1 MSSEDKA
8 AEEQS
13 AGRLRW
19 RLSWLHRTFSA
30 PGRAPA
36 LVVLALL
43 VIVRALDPAVVQS
56 LRLRGFDFLEQLA
69 LRKYQPLPVEIVAID
84 DKSLAQYGQWP
95 WSRARLAQLVDKIAS
110 GKPSVLGVDVIFAEP
125 DRLSPGRLVNSD
137 PEIPASVAGELSRLP
152 SHETVLADAL
162 RKVPTVLAAGV
173 SDEGHPRSAPSRV
186 TMILESGIN
195 PRPFLFTH
203 PELLRSL
210 PEITAAERGQGSVDM
225 ESDRDGVTRRV
236 PLFIFAEGHLVPD
249 LALEMLRVALGG
261 GALGIVTG
269 SEGVEGAT
277 LGTHFLP
284 TDSRGRIYP
293 YFTPS
298 YYARYISAA
307 DLLNGSYDPSR
318 LNGAAVL
325 VGSSAAGL
333 SDLAQTPLGLMPAV
347 EVWAQSLESML
358 TGNLLRRPA
367 SMNLIEIAIV
377 LLAGLII
384 IFSLPY
390 QNPRVAGA
398 ALLCIVAILFGS
410 ALASFKF
417 SKLLLDGIYPALS
430 SVMVFG
436 VMLSENLRVA
446 EAGRRRLASELQH
459 EREVEARLDGE
470 LNAARAIQLGLLPR
484 HFPGPPDRHDLEVFA
499 SIEPARMVGG
509 DLYDFVLLDPE
520 HLSFAIADVSGK
532 GVPAAL
538 FMAMTKEVLHT
549 ATLRYRNALDRVF
562 NEANDKISA
571 ASEELGA
578 GGTNMMF
585 VTVFAGILDLASGM
599 LVYVNAGHDSPFV
612 IRAGA
617 EPEGFPL
624 AGGPPL
630 GTVDDFQYSIEHRQL
645 APGAMV
651 LAYTDGVTEAQDT
664 NRMLYSGARLKALLA
679 SVPTIGARAV
689 VDFVRDDVRRFAAG
703 AEQADDITLLAVRW
717 LGPASSG

>member
-1 MSSEDKA
+1 MSSEDK
-8 AEEQS
+8 S
-13 AGRLRW
+13 
-19 RLSWLHRTFSA
+19 S

-36 LVVLALL
+36 LAVLAIL
-43 VIVRALDPAVVQS
+43 VIVRALDPAAVQS
-56 LRLRGFDFLEQLA
+56 LRLRGFDFLEELA
-69 LRKYQPLPVEIVAID
+69 PRKYQPVPVAIVTID
-84 DKSLAQYGQWP
+84 DKSLKQYGQWP
-95 WSRARLAQLVDKIAS
+95 WSRARVAQLVDKIAA
-110 GKPSVLGVDVIFAEP
+110 GKPSVLGVDIIFAEP
-125 DRLSPGRLVNSD
+125 DRLSPGRLIESD
-137 PEIPASVAGELSRLP
+137 PEIPAQLAGELSQLP
-152 SHETVLADAL
+152 SHETMLADSL
-162 RKVPTVLAAGV
+162 SKVPTVLAVAP
-173 SDEGHPRSAPSRV
+173 SNDAAHLRTPSRV
-186 TMILESGIN
+186 TMILESGEN

-210 PEITAAERGQGSVDM
+210 PEIEAAERGQGSIDQ
-225 ESDRDGVTRRV
+225 EPDRDGVIRRL
-236 PLFIFAEGHLVPD
+236 PLFIVAEGHLVPN
-249 LALEMLRVALGG
+249 LALEMLRVATGAR
-261 GALGIVTG
+261 ALGIVAG
-269 SEGVEGAT
+269 KEGVQGAA
-277 LGTHFLP
+277 LGSNFLP
-284 TDSRGRIYP
+284 TDGRGRIYP

-298 YYARYISAA
+298 YEARYISAA
-307 DLLNGSYDPSR
+307 DVLNGSYHPAR

-325 VGSSAAGL
+325 LGSNALGL
-333 SDLAQTPLGLMPAV
+333 TEQDQTPRGLMPGI

-367 SMNLIEIAIV
+367 FLNAVEIALV
-377 LLAGLII
+377 LVAGLVV
-384 IFSLPY
+384 IFALPY
-390 QNPRVAGA
+390 ENPRMA
-398 ALLCIVAILFGS
+398 AVMFLCIVAILFAS
-410 ALASFKF
+410 AVGSFKF

-430 SVMVFG
+430 SALVFG

-446 EAGRRRLASELQH
+446 EAGRRRLAAELQH
-459 EREVEARLDGE
+459 EREMEARLDGE

-484 HFPGPPDRHDLEVFA
+484 HFPGPPERSDLEVYA

-585 VTVFAGILDLASGM
+585 VTVFAGILDLTTGM

-612 IRAGA
+612 MRSGSA
-617 EPEGFPL
+617 PTSLPL

-630 GTVDDFQYSIEHRQL
+630 GTVDGFQYSIEQRQL
-645 APGAMV
+645 APGEMV
-651 LAYTDGVTEAQDT
+651 LAYTDGVTEAQDANKT
-664 NRMLYSGARLKALLA
+664 LYSGARLGRLLA
-679 SVPTIGARAV
+679 TAPTTGAKTV
-689 VDFVRDDVRRFAAG
+689 VDVVRDDVRRFAAG

>member
-1 MSSEDKA
+1 M
-8 AEEQS
+8 
-13 AGRLRW
+13 
-19 RLSWLHRTFSA
+19 
-30 PGRAPA
+30 
-36 LVVLALL
+36 VVLALL

-69 LRKYQPLPVEIVAID
+69 PRKYQPLPVEIVAID

-95 WSRARLAQLVDKIAS
+95 WSRARVAQLVEKIAS
-110 GKPSVLGVDVIFAEP
+110 GKPSVLGIDIIFAEP
-125 DRLSPGRLVNSD
+125 DRLSPGRLVDSD
-137 PEIPASVAGELSRLP
+137 PEIPGQLAEELSRLP
-152 SHETVLADAL
+152 SHESVLADAL
-162 RKVPTVLAAGV
+162 RKVPTVLAVGE
-173 SDEGHPRSAPSRV
+173 SDEAHPHEAPSRV
-186 TMILESGIN
+186 TMVLESGSN

-210 PEITAAERGQGSVDM
+210 PEIAAAERGQGSVDM
-225 ESDRDGVTRRV
+225 EPDRDGVIRRV
-236 PLFIFAEGHLVPD
+236 PLFIFAEGNVMPD
-249 LALEMLRVALGG
+249 LALEMLRVALGA
-261 GALGIVTG
+261 GALRIVTG
-269 SEGVEGAT
+269 NEGVEGAT
-277 LGTHFLP
+277 LGRHFLP

-293 YFTPS
+293 YFTPF
-298 YYARYISAA
+298 YDARYISAA
-307 DLLNGSYDPSR
+307 DLLNGKYDPAR

-325 VGSSAAGL
+325 LGSSALGVTNP
-333 SDLAQTPLGLMPAV
+333 DQTPLGLMPSV

-367 SMNLIEIAIV
+367 SMNMIEIAIV
-377 LLAGLII
+377 LVAGLVI
-384 IFSLPY
+384 IFALPY
-390 QNPRVAGA
+390 ENPRLAGA
-398 ALLCIVAILFGS
+398 ALLCIVAMLFGS
-410 ALASFKF
+410 AVVSFKF

-430 SVMVFG
+430 SALVFG

-446 EAGRRRLASELQH
+446 EAGRRRLAAELQH
-459 EREVEARLDGE
+459 EREIEARLDGE

-484 HFPGPPDRHDLEVFA
+484 HFPGPPDRRDLEVFA

-585 VTVFAGILDLASGM
+585 VTVFAGILDLTSGM

-617 EPEGFPL
+617 QPENFPL

-630 GTVDDFQYSIEHRQL
+630 GTVDDFQYSIEQRQL
-645 APGAMV
+645 APGEML

-664 NRMLYSGARLKALLA
+664 HQTLYSGARLERLLA
-679 SVPTIGARAV
+679 SAPTTGAKAV
-689 VDFVRDDVRRFAAG
+689 IDFVRDDVRRFAAG

-717 LGPASSG
+717 FGPVSSG

>member
-1 MSSEDKA
+1 M
-8 AEEQS
+8 
-13 AGRLRW
+13 
-19 RLSWLHRTFSA
+19 
-30 PGRAPA
+30 
-36 LVVLALL
+36 L

-56 LRLRGFDFLEQLA
+56 LRLRGFDFLEELA
-69 LRKYQPLPVEIVAID
+69 PRKYQPIPVAIVTID
-84 DKSLAQYGQWP
+84 DKSLKQFGQWP
-95 WSRARLAQLVDKIAS
+95 WSRARVAQLVDKIAA
-110 GKPSVLGVDVIFAEP
+110 GKPSVLGVDIIFAEP
-125 DRLSPGRLVNSD
+125 DRLSPGRLADSD
-137 PEIPASVAGELSRLP
+137 PEIPAQLAGELSQLP
-152 SHETVLADAL
+152 SHETMLADSL
-162 RKVPTVLAAGV
+162 RKVPTVLAVAPSNDAAHAGT
-173 SDEGHPRSAPSRV
+173 PSRV
-186 TMILESGIN
+186 TMVLESGSN

-210 PEITAAERGQGSVDM
+210 PVIEAAERGQGSIDQ
-225 ESDRDGVTRRV
+225 EPDRDGVIRRL
-236 PLFIFAEGHLVPD
+236 PLFIVAEGHLVPN
-249 LALEMLRVALGG
+249 LALEMLRVATGAR
-261 GALGIVTG
+261 ALGIVTG
-269 SEGVEGAT
+269 KEGVQGAT
-277 LGTHFLP
+277 LGSNFLP
-284 TDSRGRIYP
+284 TDGRGRIYP

-298 YYARYISAA
+298 YEARYISAA
-307 DLLNGSYDPSR
+307 DVLNGSYDPAR

-325 VGSSAAGL
+325 LGSNALGL
-333 SDLAQTPLGLMPAV
+333 TDQDQTPRGLMPGI

-358 TGNLLRRPA
+358 IGNLLRRPA
-367 SMNLIEIAIV
+367 YLNGVEIALV
-377 LLAGLII
+377 LIAGLVVV
-384 IFSLPY
+384 FALPY
-390 QNPRVAGA
+390 ENPRMA
-398 ALLCIVAILFGS
+398 AVMFLCIVAILLAS

-430 SVMVFG
+430 SALAFG

-446 EAGRRRLASELQH
+446 EAGRRRLATELQH
-459 EREVEARLDGE
+459 EREMEARLDGE

-484 HFPGPPDRHDLEVFA
+484 HFPGPPERRDVEVYA

-562 NEANDKISA
+562 NDANDKISA

-585 VTVFAGILDLASGM
+585 VTVFAGILDLTTGM

-612 IRAGA
+612 MHSGSA
-617 EPEGFPL
+617 PTSLPL

-630 GTVDDFQYSIEHRQL
+630 GTVDDFRYSIEERQL
-645 APGAMV
+645 APGEMV
-651 LAYTDGVTEAQDT
+651 LAYTDGVTEAQDA
-664 NRMLYSGARLKALLA
+664 NKALYSGARLGRLLA
-679 SVPTIGARAV
+679 TAPIATARGV

-717 LGPASSG
+717 LGPVSSG

>member
-1 MSSEDKA
+1 LTSEDNV
-8 AEEQS
+8 EEQP
-13 AGRLRW
+13 AR
-19 RLSWLHRTFSA
+19 RLSWPRRILA
-30 PGRAPA
+30 EPGRAPA
-36 LVVLALL
+36 LAVLALL
-43 VIVRALDPAVVQS
+43 VIVRALDPSVVQS

-69 LRKYQPLPVEIVAID
+69 PRKYQPLPVEIVAID
-84 DKSLAQYGQWP
+84 DRSLAQYGQWP

-125 DRLSPGRLVNSD
+125 DRLSPGRLVDSD
-137 PEIPASVAGELSRLP
+137 PEIPAQVAGELSRLP
-152 SHETVLADAL
+152 SHESVLADAM
-162 RKVPTVLAAGV
+162 RKVPTVLAVGV
-173 SDEGHPRSAPSRV
+173 SDEARPRGAHSRV
-186 TMILESGIN
+186 TMVLESGSN

-210 PEITAAERGQGSVDM
+210 PEIAAAERGQGSVDM
-225 ESDRDGVTRRV
+225 EPDRDGVIRRV
-236 PLFIFAEGHLVPD
+236 PLFIFAEDHLVPD
-249 LALEMLRVALGG
+249 LALEMLRVALGA
-261 GALGIVTG
+261 GAIGVVSG
-269 SEGVEGAT
+269 NEGVEGAT
-277 LGTHFLP
+277 LGAHFLP

-298 YYARYISAA
+298 YVARYISAA
-307 DLLNGSYDPSR
+307 DLLNGSYDPAR
-318 LNGAAVL
+318 LNGVAVL
-325 VGSSAAGL
+325 LGSSAVGL
-333 SDLAQTPLGLMPAV
+333 SDLGQTPLGLMPAV

-367 SMNLIEIAIV
+367 SMNPIEIAIV
-377 LLAGLII
+377 LVAGLVI
-384 IFSLPY
+384 IFGLPY
-390 QNPRVAGA
+390 ESPRIAGA
-398 ALLCIVAILFGS
+398 ALLCLIAILFVS

-417 SKLLLDGIYPALS
+417 SKLLLDGVYPALS
-430 SVMVFG
+430 SALVFG

-446 EAGRRRLASELQH
+446 EEGRRRLAAELQH
-459 EREVEARLDGE
+459 EREMEARLDGE

-484 HFPGPPDRHDLEVFA
+484 HFPGPPDSRNLEVFA

-538 FMAMTKEVLHT
+538 FMAMTREVLLT

-585 VTVFAGILDLASGM
+585 VTVFAGILDLTSGM

-617 EPEGFPL
+617 EPENFPL

-630 GTVDDFQYSIEHRQL
+630 GTVDDFQYSIEQRHL
-645 APGAMV
+645 APGEMV
-651 LAYTDGVTEAQDT
+651 LAYTDGVTEAQDSHQT
-664 NRMLYSGARLKALLA
+664 LYSTARLKQLLGSA
-679 SVPTIGARAV
+679 PATDAKAV

>member
-1 MSSEDKA
+1 M
-8 AEEQS
+8 
-13 AGRLRW
+13 
-19 RLSWLHRTFSA
+19 
-30 PGRAPA
+30 
-36 LVVLALL
+36 LALL

-69 LRKYQPLPVEIVAID
+69 PRKYQPLPVEIVAID

-95 WSRARLAQLVDKIAS
+95 WSRARLAQLVDKISS
-110 GKPSVLGVDVIFAEP
+110 GQPSVLGVDVIFAEP

-173 SDEGHPRSAPSRV
+173 SDEPHPRGAPSRV

-225 ESDRDGVTRRV
+225 EPDRDGVTRRV
-236 PLFIFAEGHLVPD
+236 PLFIFAEGHLMPD

-307 DLLNGSYDPSR
+307 DLLNGTYDPSR

-377 LLAGLII
+377 LLAGLVI
-384 IFSLPY
+384 IFLLPY
-390 QNPRVAGA
+390 ENPRMAGA

-446 EAGRRRLASELQH
+446 EAGRRRLAAELQH
-459 EREVEARLDGE
+459 EREMEARLDGE

-484 HFPGPPDRHDLEVFA
+484 HFPGPPEHHDLEVFA

-585 VTVFAGILDLASGM
+585 VTVFAGILDLVSGM

-617 EPEGFPL
+617 APEGFPL

-645 APGAMV
+645 APGEMV

-664 NRMLYSGARLKALLA
+664 NRTLYSAARLKALLA

>member
-1 MSSEDKA
+1 M
-8 AEEQS
+8 
-13 AGRLRW
+13 
-19 RLSWLHRTFSA
+19 
-30 PGRAPA
+30 
-36 LVVLALL
+36 L

-56 LRLRGFDFLEQLA
+56 LRLRGFDFLEELA
-69 LRKYQPLPVEIVAID
+69 PRKYQPIPVAIVTID
-84 DKSLAQYGQWP
+84 DKSLKQFGQWP
-95 WSRARLAQLVDKIAS
+95 WSRARVAQLVDKIAA
-110 GKPSVLGVDVIFAEP
+110 GKPSVLGVDIIFAEP
-125 DRLSPGRLVNSD
+125 DRLSPGRLADSD
-137 PEIPASVAGELSRLP
+137 PEIPAQLAGELSQLP
-152 SHETVLADAL
+152 SHETMLADSL
-162 RKVPTVLAAGV
+162 RKVPTVLAVAPSNDAAHAGT
-173 SDEGHPRSAPSRV
+173 PSRV
-186 TMILESGIN
+186 TMVLESGSN

-210 PEITAAERGQGSVDM
+210 PVIEAAERGQGSIDQ
-225 ESDRDGVTRRV
+225 EPDRDGVIRRL
-236 PLFIFAEGHLVPD
+236 PLFIVAEGHLVPN
-249 LALEMLRVALGG
+249 LALEMLRVATGAR
-261 GALGIVTG
+261 ALGIVTG
-269 SEGVEGAT
+269 KEGVQGAT
-277 LGTHFLP
+277 LGSNFLP
-284 TDSRGRIYP
+284 TDGRGRIYP

-298 YYARYISAA
+298 YEARYISAA
-307 DLLNGSYDPSR
+307 DVLNGSYDPAR

-325 VGSSAAGL
+325 LGSNALGL
-333 SDLAQTPLGLMPAV
+333 TDQDQTPRGLMPGI

-367 SMNLIEIAIV
+367 YLNGVEIALVLIAGLV
-377 LLAGLII
+377 VVFALPYENPRMAAVMFLCIGAILLA
-384 IFSLPY
+384 
-390 QNPRVAGA
+390 
-398 ALLCIVAILFGS
+398 S

-430 SVMVFG
+430 SALAFG

-446 EAGRRRLASELQH
+446 EAGRRRLATELQH
-459 EREVEARLDGE
+459 EREMEARLDGE

-484 HFPGPPDRHDLEVFA
+484 HFPGPPERRDVEVYA

-562 NEANDKISA
+562 NDANDKISA

-585 VTVFAGILDLASGM
+585 VTVFAGILDLTTGM

-612 IRAGA
+612 MHSGSA
-617 EPEGFPL
+617 PTSLPL

-630 GTVDDFQYSIEHRQL
+630 GTVDDFRYSIEERQL
-645 APGAMV
+645 APGEMV
-651 LAYTDGVTEAQDT
+651 LAYTDGVTEAQDA
-664 NRMLYSGARLKALLA
+664 NKALYSGARLGRLLA
-679 SVPTIGARAV
+679 TAPIATARGV

-717 LGPASSG
+717 LGPVSSG

>member
-1 MSSEDKA
+1 LTSEDNV
-8 AEEQS
+8 EEQP
-13 AGRLRW
+13 AR
-19 RLSWLHRTFSA
+19 RLSWPRRILA
-30 PGRAPA
+30 EPGRAPA
-36 LVVLALL
+36 LAVLALL
-43 VIVRALDPAVVQS
+43 VIVRALDPSVVQS

-69 LRKYQPLPVEIVAID
+69 PRKYQPLPVEIVAID
-84 DKSLAQYGQWP
+84 DRSLAQYGQWP

-125 DRLSPGRLVNSD
+125 DRLSPGRLVDSD
-137 PEIPASVAGELSRLP
+137 PEIPAQVAGELSRLP
-152 SHETVLADAL
+152 SHESVLADAM
-162 RKVPTVLAAGV
+162 RKVPTVLAVGV
-173 SDEGHPRSAPSRV
+173 SDEARPRGAHSRV
-186 TMILESGIN
+186 TMVLESGSN

-210 PEITAAERGQGSVDM
+210 PEIAAAERGQGSVDM
-225 ESDRDGVTRRV
+225 EPDRDGVIRRV
-236 PLFIFAEGHLVPD
+236 PLFIFAEDHLVPD
-249 LALEMLRVALGG
+249 LALEMLRVALGA
-261 GALGIVTG
+261 GAIGVVSG
-269 SEGVEGAT
+269 NEGVEGAT
-277 LGTHFLP
+277 LGAHFLP

-298 YYARYISAA
+298 YVARYISAA
-307 DLLNGSYDPSR
+307 DLLNGSYDPAR
-318 LNGAAVL
+318 LNGVAVL
-325 VGSSAAGL
+325 LGSSAVGL
-333 SDLAQTPLGLMPAV
+333 SDLGQTPLGLMPAV

-367 SMNLIEIAIV
+367 SMNPIEIAIV
-377 LLAGLII
+377 LVAGLVI
-384 IFSLPY
+384 IFGLPY
-390 QNPRVAGA
+390 ESPRIAGA
-398 ALLCIVAILFGS
+398 ALLCLIAILFVS

-417 SKLLLDGIYPALS
+417 SKLLLDGVYPALS
-430 SVMVFG
+430 SALVFG

-446 EAGRRRLASELQH
+446 EEGRRRLAAELQH
-459 EREVEARLDGE
+459 EREMEARLDGE

-484 HFPGPPDRHDLEVFA
+484 HFPGPPDSRNLEVFA

-585 VTVFAGILDLASGM
+585 VTVFAGILDLTSGM

-617 EPEGFPL
+617 EPENFPL

-630 GTVDDFQYSIEHRQL
+630 GTVDDFQYSIEQRHL
-645 APGAMV
+645 APGEMV
-651 LAYTDGVTEAQDT
+651 LAYTDGVTEAQDSHQT
-664 NRMLYSGARLKALLA
+664 LYSTARLKQLLGSA
-679 SVPTIGARAV
+679 PATDAKAV

>member
-1 MSSEDKA
+1 LSSEDKA
-8 AEEQS
+8 REEQP
-13 AGRLRW
+13 ARRLSW

-69 LRKYQPLPVEIVAID
+69 PRKYQPLPVEIVAID

-95 WSRARLAQLVDKIAS
+95 WSRARLAQLVDKISS
-110 GKPSVLGVDVIFAEP
+110 GKPSVLGVHLILTEP

-137 PEIPASVAGELSRLP
+137 PEIPTSVAGELSRLP
-152 SHETVLADAL
+152 SHETELADAL
-162 RKVPTVLAAGV
+162 RKVPTVLAVGV
-173 SDEGHPRSAPSRV
+173 SDEALPGGAPSRV

-225 ESDRDGVTRRV
+225 EPDRDGVTRRV

-269 SEGVEGAT
+269 NEGVEGAT

-284 TDSRGRIYP
+284 ADGRGRIYP

-358 TGNLLRRPA
+358 TGNLLRRPS

-377 LLAGLII
+377 LLAGLVI

-390 QNPRVAGA
+390 ESPRIAGA
-398 ALLCIVAILFGS
+398 ALLFIVALLFSS
-410 ALASFKF
+410 ALASLKF

-446 EAGRRRLASELQH
+446 EAGRRRLAAELQH

-484 HFPGPPDRHDLEVFA
+484 HFPGPPDRNDLEVFA

-562 NEANDKISA
+562 NEANEKISA

-617 EPEGFPL
+617 APENFPL

-630 GTVDDFQYSIEHRQL
+630 GTVDDFQYSIEQRQL
-645 APGAMV
+645 APGEMV

-664 NRMLYSGARLKALLA
+664 KRTLYSSARLNRLLTSA
-679 SVPTIGARAV
+679 PTTGAKAV

>member
-1 MSSEDKA
+1 M
-8 AEEQS
+8 
-13 AGRLRW
+13 
-19 RLSWLHRTFSA
+19 
-30 PGRAPA
+30 
-36 LVVLALL
+36 LALL
-43 VIVRALDPAVVQS
+43 VIVRALDPAVLQS
-56 LRLRGFDFLEQLA
+56 LRLRGFDFLEELA
-69 LRKYQPLPVEIVAID
+69 PRKYQPLPVEIVAID

-95 WSRARLAQLVDKIAS
+95 WSRARLAQLVDKISS

-162 RKVPTVLAAGV
+162 RKVPTVLAVGV
-173 SDEGHPRSAPSRV
+173 SDEALPGGAPSRV

-225 ESDRDGVTRRV
+225 EPDRDGVTRRV

-269 SEGVEGAT
+269 NQGVTGAT

-307 DLLNGSYDPSR
+307 DLLNGAYDPSR
-318 LNGAAVL
+318 LYGAAVL

-358 TGNLLRRPA
+358 TGNLLHRPA
-367 SMNLIEIAIV
+367 SMNLIEIAIM
-377 LLAGLII
+377 LLAGLVI

-390 QNPRVAGA
+390 ENPRIAGA
-398 ALLCIVAILFGS
+398 SLLFIVAILFGS

-430 SVMVFG
+430 SVLVFG

-446 EAGRRRLASELQH
+446 ETGRRRLAAELQH

-484 HFPGPPDRHDLEVFA
+484 HFPGPPDRRDLEVFA

-617 EPEGFPL
+617 APESFPL

-630 GTVDDFQYSIEHRQL
+630 GTVDDFQYSIEQRQL
-645 APGAMV
+645 APGEMV
-651 LAYTDGVTEAQDT
+651 LAYTDGVSEAQDT
-664 NRMLYSGARLKALLA
+664 NRTLYSGARLKALLA
-679 SVPTIGARAV
+679 SVPAIGAKAV